1 MKTVQQFLI
10 HHQPELYRALQQL
23 DDLPVGND
31 ALTLTVVGLVKAG
44 KSTLLNVLTDNL
56 EQEFFKTARSRET
69 RELKT
74 LRVGQI
80 DYTDTPGLDAEDTDD
95 QVAFDGIVTSDL
107 LLLCHSMGQGE
118 LDQPTLDYL
127 SRISQHSQRP
137 LADRLVC
144 VLTKAEQPDEAQHEF
159 EALIASQLVELCGG
173 EPDIFRVSA
182 NTYLSG
188 VRQAQPLLI
197 QYSGI
202 PALQDYLQQRVEV
215 MLVDKEQHRAE
226 QRETLANT
234 LADRLQEMIA
244 QEEQAFADQHQALS
258 HRVDQLGQTLSQVR
272 TALQRR

>member
-1 MKTVQQFLI
+1 MW
-10 HHQPELYRALQQL
+10 
-23 DDLPVGND
+23 
-31 ALTLTVVGLVKAG
+31 
-44 KSTLLNVLTDNL
+44 
-56 EQEFFKTARSRET
+56 
-69 RELKT
+69 
-74 LRVGQI
+74 
-80 DYTDTPGLDAEDTDD
+80 
-95 QVAFDGIVTSDL
+95 
-107 LLLCHSMGQGE
+107 
-118 LDQPTLDYL
+118 
-127 SRISQHSQRP
+127 
-137 LADRLVC
+137 
-144 VLTKAEQPDEAQHEF
+144 
-159 EALIASQLVELCGG
+159 G